1 MGGSFAK
8 FIVNL
13 RDENTPDEDDPVDKS
28 QVVLWYNKQISRINK
43 QTTRVGY
50 KSKGRGDGGGG
61 GGGRRGGR

>member
-28 QVVLWYNKQISRINK
+28 QVVQDCIWYEKQISRINK
-43 QTTRVGY
+43 QTIRVGY
-50 KSKGRGDGGGG
+50 KSKGRG
-61 GGGRRGGR
+61 GGR